1 MNITLFSI
9 KRSRITYS
17 VVFLIII
24 GGLSMFSNLSQ
35 DSMPPYTIRVATVVS
50 TFPGAGPERVEQLV
64 TDKIEKKV
72 QEIPEVKEISSQSR
86 TGLSV
91 VTITLKDQV
100 TPVLLQDIWDLV
112 RRKIQT
118 IEKDL
123 PNEVSW
129 TLNDDGIGDVYGI
142 MLGLVSDGFT
152 YQELKDYAEDIR
164 DRLIKLDDVAKVEI
178 GGTQEEQVFIEYDN
192 ARLSQYGLSAGM
204 LQNIIGTTNILYSG
218 GAVNQESERIILE
231 PTGNF
236 NELEDLKQMIV
247 TAGGSGEVVY
257 LGDIT
262 NIHKGYKSPV
272 ESITRVDG
280 KPSLSISINQ
290 KEGANIVELGEI
302 VDEEI
307 EEIKGN
313 LPIGLNLKRLSSMDG
328 FVGGEVNNFVSN
340 LMQSII
346 IVFSVMLIFL
356 GLRTGI
362 VIASLIPLVTLAT
375 LMFMGI
381 INMGLNQVTL
391 AGLIMA
397 LGMMVDNA
405 VVVAESI
412 MVKLDE
418 GQSRLDA
425 AVNSCSELF
434 VPLLISTLTTSAA
447 FLSFYLA
454 ESTMGDIVGPLFVV
468 ISSALL
474 LSWILSLSV
483 VALLAYRFISTGERQ
498 YRGLTGIIERPF
510 DILSL
515 QFDRL
520 ILWMRNYYDQI
531 IAWALVHRLL
541 VIGGILVAFIGSLSL
556 FGNIPFVFFPDSE
569 RNLITIDI
577 NLAQGSRI
585 EFTSDVVAQIEDF
598 ISSHLQVNESGQRG
612 VLDWSAYIG
621 EGPESYD
628 LGYQADEPNTNYAHM
643 LVNTSSGDDN
653 GMVITRLDSFAFNT
667 FPDADI
673 KVSRLSSGGGG
684 TPIEI
689 QVSGP
694 DPDQLYLIADDLK
707 RKLKGIPG
715 TTNVKDNWGPKI
727 KKIVID
733 IDQDKAQRSGLTNE
747 DIAIS
752 LQAGLGGRRTGDFRE
767 GEDNLPIILRNL
779 EGEELSVNSLGS
791 INIFAQST
799 GANVPLIQ
807 VAEIRPEWQLPM
819 IRRKDLFRTI
829 TISSEI
835 TEGANAARIMG
846 QFDPL
851 LIESSMNWPE
861 RYTFEKAG
869 EDKNTA
875 ENMGAVIAW
884 LPMCGFIIIMLLII
898 QFNSFRKMA
907 MVLLTIPLGLIG
919 VILGLLIL
927 RSSFGFMAF
936 LGIISLAGIIINN
949 AIVLLDR
956 IEIEQEAGKEGL
968 YAIQEAGKQRFR
980 PILLTTFTTILGLIP
995 LYLGGGLMWEPMA
1008 VSIMFGLLFGTVITL
1023 VLIPVLYSVLFRVK
1037 EPTE

>member
-1 MNITLFSI
+1 MNITEFSI

-17 VVFLIII
+17 IIFLILF

-50 TFPGAGPERVEQLV
+50 SFPGAGPERVEQLV

-72 QEIPEVKEISSQSR
+72 QEIPEVKEINSQSR

-100 TPVLLQDIWDLV
+100 PPAKLQSIWDLV

-118 IEKDL
+118 IERDL
-123 PNEVSW
+123 PKEVSW
-129 TLNDDGIGDVYGI
+129 NLNDDGIGDVYGI
-142 MLGLVSDGFT
+142 MLGLISDGFS
-152 YQELKDYAEDIR
+152 YEELKDHGENIR
-164 DRLIKLDDVAKVEI
+164 DRLIKLEDVAKVVI

-192 ARLSQYGLSAGM
+192 AQLGGYGLSAGI
-204 LQNIIGTTNILYSG
+204 LQGIIGSTNILYSG

-236 NELEDLKQMIV
+236 NELNDLRRMIV
-247 TAGGSGEVVY
+247 TAGQSGEVVY

-290 KEGANIVELGEI
+290 KEGANIVDLGEI
-302 VDEEI
+302 IDEEI
-307 EEIKGN
+307 ELIKQD
-313 LPIGLNLKRLSSMDG
+313 LPIGLELKRLSSMDG
-328 FVGGEVNNFVSN
+328 FVGGEVDNFVSN

-346 IVFSVMLIFL
+346 IVFVVMLIFL

-381 INMGLNQVTL
+381 IDMGLNQVTL

-412 MVKLDE
+412 MVKLEE
-418 GQSRLDA
+418 GQGRFDA
-425 AVNSCSELF
+425 AINSSKELF
-434 VPLLISTLTTSAA
+434 IPLLISTLTTSAA
-447 FLSFYLA
+447 FLAFYLA

-474 LSWILSLSV
+474 FSWLLSLSI
-483 VALLAYRFISTGERQ
+483 VALLAYQFVRIDKSN
-498 YRGLTGIIERPF
+498 YHGLFGLVEKPF
-510 DILSL
+510 DIVSH

-520 ILWMRNYYDQI
+520 ILWMRNYYERI
-531 IAWALVHRLL
+531 ITWSLRNRLA
-541 VIGGILVAFIGSLSL
+541 VIGGILFSFIGSLML
-556 FGNIPFVFFPDSE
+556 FGYIPFVFFPDSE
-569 RNLITIDI
+569 RNLITVDI

-585 EFTSDVVAQIEDF
+585 EFTSEVVAKIEDF
-598 ISSHLQVNESGQRG
+598 IEDNLLVNSNRTKG
-612 VLDWSAYIG
+612 VIDWSAYIG

-653 GMVITRLDSFAFNT
+653 GMVITKLDSFAFNT

-694 DPDQLYLIADDLK
+694 DPNQLYLIADDLK
-707 RKLKGIPG
+707 KKLKNIEG
-715 TTNVKDNWGPKI
+715 TANVKDNWGPKI

-733 IDQDKAQRSGLTNE
+733 IDQDKAQRAGLTNE

-752 LQAGLGGRRTGDFRE
+752 LQTGLGGRRTGDFRE

-779 EGEELSVNSLGS
+779 EGEELSVNNLGS

-819 IRRKDLFRTI
+819 IRRKDLFRTM
-829 TISSEI
+829 TISSEVA
-835 TEGANAARIMG
+835 EGANAAQVMG
-846 QFDPL
+846 IFEPQL
-851 LIESSMNWPE
+851 LEAASNWIQG
-861 RYTFEKAG
+861 YTFEKAG

-884 LPMCGFIIIMLLII
+884 LPMCGFIIVMLLII
-898 QFNSFRKMA
+898 QFNSFRKMS
-907 MVLLTIPLGLIG
+907 MVLMTIPLGLIG

-927 RSSFGFMAF
+927 RTTFGFMAF
-936 LGIISLAGIIINN
+936 LGIISLSGIIINN

-956 IEIEQEAGKEGL
+956 IEIEQKTLGSKSL
-968 YAIQEAGKQRFR
+968 KAIQEAGKQRFR

-1008 VSIMFGLLFGTVITL
+1008 ASIMFGLLFGTVITL
-1023 VLIPVLYSVLFRVK
+1023 VLIPVLYSLMFRVS
-1037 EPTE
+1037 E